1 MIIRA
6 ALDHPPKSAALPRA
20 SVRGLFFNL
29 RPESKMLELIH
40 EEMRGGLRIRLTVL
54 EHSMVAEAMRG
65 NVVLAKSSSGHGG
78 LLGPNSYR
86 PQSSSLAKT
95 LIEQVADK
103 ATGVRRKSNFDAL
116 VDDLRAAQRSAGG
129 GLMKK
134 ALRAAR
140 RVVLFA
146 KAQRDPQPASL
157 RAAGLLAQAHR
168 HAAATY
174 EPNSPVDERALRRV
188 LEAAARGVLT
198 PDDVQAVRQAHRDG
212 RALPSHVLRK
222 MAG

>member
-1 MIIRA
+1 
-6 ALDHPPKSAALPRA
+6 
-20 SVRGLFFNL
+20 
-29 RPESKMLELIH
+29 MLELIH

-95 LIEQVADK
+95 LMEQVADK

-116 VDDLRAAQRSAGG
+116 IDDLRAAKRRAGG

-134 ALRAAR
+134 ALGMAR
-140 RVVLFA
+140 RVVFFA
-146 KAQRDPQPASL
+146 KAQPDPEPASL
-157 RAAGLLAQAHR
+157 RAAGLPPRARQ
-168 HAAATY
+168 HAEATY
-174 EPNSPVDERALRRV
+174 QPNAPINGAVLRRV
-188 LEAAARGVLT
+188 LAAAQRGVLSA
-198 PDDVQAVRQAHRDG
+198 DDVQAVQRAHGDG
-212 RALPSHVLRK
+212 RALPSHVLNKLAR
-222 MAG
+222 G